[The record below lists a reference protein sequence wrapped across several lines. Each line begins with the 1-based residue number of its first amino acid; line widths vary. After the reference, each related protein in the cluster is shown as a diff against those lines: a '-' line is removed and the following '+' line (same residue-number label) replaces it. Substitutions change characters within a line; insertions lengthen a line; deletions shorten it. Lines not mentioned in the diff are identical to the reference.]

1 MWRNR
6 DDPARL
12 PRQRATALDS
22 PDMLAEIAEWE
33 SAEGNWS
40 DIWRR
45 PRPPAPMN
53 ARSRCRPTIHG
64 DGDRTAALTA
74 GGSSRSTSPTCSQA
88 LRSSDI
94 PLAHSSHTYSESLF
108 IEDVIVDARI
118 SLPYLRRVVSCVV
131 SKGLN
136 ESKLAVEGT

>member
-1 MWRNR
+1 
-6 DDPARL
+6 
-12 PRQRATALDS
+12 
-22 PDMLAEIAEWE
+22 MLAEIAEWE

-94 PLAHSSHTYSESLF
+94 PLAHASDSPLALPHSSRGRPPGGTYLAWPNQ
-108 IEDVIVDARI
+108 VVVNVDE
-118 SLPYLRRVVSCVV
+118 LNLRRSRTIFCTT
-131 SKGLN
+131 G
-136 ESKLAVEGT
+136 G